1 MRSLPASLAG
11 HILLAHPL
19 LRDPNFCGSIVF
31 LTAHEATEGAF
42 GFILNRPVH
51 SEDLPIGESIY
62 YGGPVETGRFSLV
75 NLTWNETPP
84 GVTCRIFNENAP
96 DTEGPDPEVRIF
108 QGYSGWSPGQL
119 ELEISQG
126 SWVVLLPNRRILDDP
141 LPDNLWRELIGGVSP
156 DLDLLAGF
164 PADPSLN

>member
-1 MRSLPASLAG
+1 MRSPPASLAG

-42 GFILNRPVH
+42 GFILNRPMH
-51 SEDLPIGESIY
+51 SENLPMEEAIY

-84 GVTCRIFNENAP
+84 GVACRIFDENAP
-96 DTEGPDPEVRIF
+96 DTEGPESEVRIF
-108 QGYSGWSPGQL
+108 QGYAGWSPGQL
-119 ELEISQG
+119 EFEISQG

-141 LPDNLWRELIGGVSP
+141 LPDNLWRELIGEISP
-156 DLDLLAGF
+156 ELDLLAGF